1 MKLAATFLMLLF
13 GVPTFGQ
20 IPAASAKYRAQ
31 LTREAHMQGGLTAPV
46 AMFAGQLTQE
56 SGFNPAAHSVTGA
69 QGLAQFEP
77 ATALWLTKVA
87 PKDFPT
93 ADSLDPAWS
102 IRALVFYDYWL
113 YAHLPMYVTTDQ
125 NRFAAALSAY
135 NGGLGYTLK
144 DSRLGS
150 CTVWWG
156 CAEKVNDGRSLANL
170 AQNRNYPFRII
181 RLYEPRY
188 TAAGWK

>member
-1 MKLAATFLMLLF
+1 MKLATTFLMLLF
-13 GVPTFGQ
+13 SVPTFGQ
-20 IPAASAKYRAQ
+20 IRATSAKYRAQ

-56 SGFNPAAHSVTGA
+56 SGFNPAAHSGVGA
-69 QGLAQFEP
+69 QGLAQFMP
-77 ATALWLTKVA
+77 TTALWLTKVA

-93 ADSLDPAWS
+93 ADALDPAWS

-113 YAHLPMYVTTDQ
+113 YARLPMFVTTDQ
-125 NRFAAALSAY
+125 NRFAATLSAY
-135 NGGLGYTLK
+135 NGGLGWTQK
-144 DSRLGS
+144 DARVGK
-150 CTVWWG
+150 CTTWWD

-188 TAAGWK
+188 VVAGWK